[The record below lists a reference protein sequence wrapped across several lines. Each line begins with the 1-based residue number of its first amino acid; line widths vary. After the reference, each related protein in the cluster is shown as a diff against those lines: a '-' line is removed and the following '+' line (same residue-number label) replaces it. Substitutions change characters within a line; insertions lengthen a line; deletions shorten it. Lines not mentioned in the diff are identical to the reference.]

1 MVVELVAVRAREIA
15 ASNGNN
21 LRKDWMACGLE
32 AARQHP
38 GLTPS
43 TIDIAEDAPRPEHDH
58 LMIPRDYLRK
68 DENKTEPSSC
78 AVMSVSRSDGSG
90 FVTRSPI
97 RCVGALQWRVTHA
110 LAKRLW

>member
-1 MVVELVAVRAREIA
+1 MVIELVAVRARQIA

-43 TIDIAEDAPRPEHDH
+43 TIDTVENAPWPNHD
-58 LMIPRDYLRK
+58 I
-68 DENKTEPSSC
+68 
-78 AVMSVSRSDGSG
+78 
-90 FVTRSPI
+90 
-97 RCVGALQWRVTHA
+97 
-110 LAKRLW
+110 